1 MNALPGR
8 DTETLVLAV
17 VWITTLVG
25 SITLYCVWV
34 GNVQPENLHYLWIE
48 AFALATVP
56 GKLAIFSG
64 LSDSSPLD
72 PWGLALLGTL
82 VDVLLA
88 TTLALGLVPF
98 MRLPG
103 LGTWLRSAHARARH
117 AVAEYPGL
125 RRMAF
130 WGAALFV
137 AMPLPG
143 SGWMGGTFAGQLLGL
158 SRRGGVAAIAVGTS
172 IVSAAFAAAAVL
184 LGEEGRE
191 LLKSPW
197 IYTSGFLVL
206 AAVAWLLWRR
216 FRVLLSRS

>member
-1 MNALPGR
+1 MNTAPVR
-8 DTETLVLAV
+8 DKETLVLAV
-17 VWITTLVG
+17 VWIATLVG
-25 SITLYCVWV
+25 SIALYCVWV
-34 GNVQPENLHYLWIE
+34 GSVQPENLHYLWLE

-64 LSDSSPLD
+64 LADSSPLD

-82 VDVLLA
+82 VDTLLA
-88 TTLALGLVPF
+88 TTLALGLSPF

-103 LGTWLRSAHARARH
+103 LGTWLRSAHGRARQ

-158 SRRGGVAAIAVGTS
+158 SRRAGVAAIAVGTS
-172 IVSAAFAAAAVL
+172 IVGVVFAAAAVFF
-184 LGEEGRE
+184 GEEGRE

-197 IYTSGFLVL
+197 VYGSGFVVL
-206 AAVAWLLWRR
+206 SAIAWLLWRR